1 MQILRQRDSTL
12 QGQPR
17 SGPHGEM
24 CGRGSVTQ
32 QHDIAVAPP
41 LAQHAVEIEPRRAAQ
56 MARIGHQSV
65 ATEITRKNLFAG
77 GNGLIDAHAIEARA
91 KPGRLRTFDDK
102 SRCIDI
108 ELIGMRPDPAVF
120 SFFEYESECVVEFLT
135 GSEPDILAGAHI
147 DIGLENIAM
156 VCSYARV
163 YAVGRDD
170 KVEVAI
176 GFEVFRFSLELE
188 LHTKCAGA

>member
-1 MQILRQRDSTL
+1 MRR
-12 QGQPR
+12 
-17 SGPHGEM
+17 
-24 CGRGSVTQ
+24 RGGIAQ
-32 QHDIAVAPP
+32 QHDVAIAPP
-41 LAQHAVEIEPRRAAQ
+41 FAQHAVEIEPRRAAQ
-56 MARIGHQSV
+56 MPGIGHQSV
-65 ATEITRKNLFAG
+65 AAEITRKNLFAG
-77 GNGLIDAHAIEARA
+77 GNGLINAHAIEACTS
-91 KPGRLRTFDDK
+91 PGGLRTFDDK

-156 VCSYARV
+156 ACSYARV
-163 YAVGRDD
+163 YAVGRED

-176 GFEVFRFSLELE
+176 GFEVFRS
-188 LHTKCAGA
+188 